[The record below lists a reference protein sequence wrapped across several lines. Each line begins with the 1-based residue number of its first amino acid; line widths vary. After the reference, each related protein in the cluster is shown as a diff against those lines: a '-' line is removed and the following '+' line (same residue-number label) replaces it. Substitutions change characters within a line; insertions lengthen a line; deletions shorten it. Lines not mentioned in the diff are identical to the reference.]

1 MQCLNCFEESFDFDS
16 LPPLPFLIL
25 YFLIPAGGAFD
36 YAILYVILRVPI
48 QVNNNLKEPHF
59 NIDWYKVSSDIA
71 VMEAPVQMGKVVAS
85 SVIDQRAEKQHKLG
99 KKTAWERLESLLD
112 QESFEELDHLAKSP
126 FLEEKFTTDGVI
138 TGFGT
143 ILGKQVAVYAQDFT
157 IKGGSLGKRHAD
169 KICKIMDMA
178 AKIGCPIIGI
188 IDSGGARIDE
198 GVHAL
203 SGYGQIFTRNVKYSG
218 IIPQISIILG
228 PCAGGATYSPALTD
242 FIFTTNNISNMFIT
256 GPQVVEQVLHQKV
269 TKEEL
274 GGALVHAQKSGVAHF
289 VANNEDEC
297 LEQVKK
303 LLSYLPQNYLS
314 ETDAHEHSYPISNT
328 IDLNFTELDPA
339 EIVPKNFSQSYD
351 IRNLIYSIFDS
362 ESFFEIHEYF
372 ATNIVIGFARLNGK
386 VTGLVANQPQV
397 KAGVIDIDASCKAAR
412 FINFCNAFSIPIIS
426 LVDVPGFLP
435 GVEQEHNGI
444 IRHGAKLIYAYA
456 SATVPK
462 ITLIV
467 RKAFGGAYVVMGSK
481 ELGTDF
487 NFSWP
492 NSQIAVL
499 GSKGAIA
506 ILHRSELERVL
517 PENKEAIIQKLET
530 EYEQEF
536 MNPVTA
542 AENGYID
549 AIIEP
554 IKTRY
559 HLIRAL
565 EILKNKVE
573 QTPKKKHGNIPL

>member
-1 MQCLNCFEESFDFDS
+1 MS
-16 LPPLPFLIL
+16 
-25 YFLIPAGGAFD
+25 
-36 YAILYVILRVPI
+36 V
-48 QVNNNLKEPHF
+48 
-59 NIDWYKVSSDIA
+59 DIA
-71 VMEAPVQMGKVVAS
+71 VMGTPAQMGKVIVS
-85 SVIDQRAEKQHKLG
+85 SVIDQRAERQHKLG
-99 KKTAWERLESLLD
+99 KKTAWERLDSLLD

-143 ILGKQVAVYAQDFT
+143 IHGRQVAVYAQDFT

-178 AKIGCPIIGI
+178 AKIGCPIIGV

-218 IIPQISIILG
+218 IVPQVSIILG

-242 FIFTTNNISNMFIT
+242 FIFTTTNTSNMFIT

-314 ETDAHEHSYPISNT
+314 EPSSYEIDHDSMNT
-328 IDLNFTELDPA
+328 NFANLDFTSLNPA
-339 EIVPKNFSQSYD
+339 EIVPQNFSQSYD
-351 IRNLIYSIFDS
+351 IRNLICSIFDP

-372 ATNIVIGFARLNGK
+372 APNIVVGFARLNGK
-386 VTGLVANQPQV
+386 IVGLVANQPQV

-412 FINFCNAFSIPIIS
+412 FINFCDAFSIPIIS

-456 SATVPK
+456 AATVPK
-462 ITLIV
+462 ITLII

-499 GSKGAIA
+499 GAKGAIA
-506 ILHRSELERVL
+506 ILHRSELANAL
-517 PENKEAIIQKLET
+517 PENREALIQKLEAD
-530 EYEQEF
+530 YEREF

>member
-1 MQCLNCFEESFDFDS
+1 MS
-16 LPPLPFLIL
+16 
-25 YFLIPAGGAFD
+25 
-36 YAILYVILRVPI
+36 V
-48 QVNNNLKEPHF
+48 
-59 NIDWYKVSSDIA
+59 DIA
-71 VMEAPVQMGKVVAS
+71 VMGTPAQMGKVIVS
-85 SVIDQRAEKQHKLG
+85 SVIDQRAERQHKLG
-99 KKTAWERLESLLD
+99 KKTAWERLDSLLD

-143 ILGKQVAVYAQDFT
+143 IHGRQVAVYAQDFT
-157 IKGGSLGKRHAD
+157 IKGGSLGKQHAD

-178 AKIGCPIIGI
+178 AKIGCPIIGV

-203 SGYGQIFTRNVKYSG
+203 SGYGQIFARNVKYSG
-218 IIPQISIILG
+218 IVPQLSIILG

-289 VANNEDEC
+289 VTNNEDEC

-314 ETDAHEHSYPISNT
+314 ESDTNSNA
-328 IDLNFTELDPA
+328 INHDSINLDFTELNPA
-339 EIVPKNFSQSYD
+339 EIVPQNFSQSYD

-362 ESFFEIHEYF
+362 ESFFEVHEYF
-372 ATNIVIGFARLNGK
+372 ATNIVVGFAQLNGK
-386 VTGLVANQPQV
+386 VVGLVANQPQV

-412 FINFCNAFSIPIIS
+412 FINFCDAFSIPIIS

-456 SATVPK
+456 AATVPK
-462 ITLIV
+462 ITLII

-492 NSQIAVL
+492 NAQIAVL
-499 GSKGAIA
+499 GAKGAIA
-506 ILHRSELERVL
+506 ILHRSELANAL
-517 PENKEAIIQKLET
+517 PENKESLIQKLET

-536 MNPVTA
+536 MNPLTA

>member
-1 MQCLNCFEESFDFDS
+1 MS
-16 LPPLPFLIL
+16 
-25 YFLIPAGGAFD
+25 A
-36 YAILYVILRVPI
+36 
-48 QVNNNLKEPHF
+48 
-59 NIDWYKVSSDIA
+59 DIA
-71 VMEAPVQMGKVVAS
+71 VVGSPDQMGKVIVS
-85 SVIDQRAEKQHKLG
+85 DIVNQRAERQHKLG

-112 QESFEELDHLAKSP
+112 QESFEEVDHLAKSL
-126 FLEEKFTTDGVI
+126 FLEEKFATDGVI

-143 ILGKQVAVYAQDFT
+143 IQGKQVAVYAQDFT

-178 AKIGCPIIGI
+178 AKIGCPIIGV

-203 SGYGQIFTRNVKYSG
+203 AGYGQIFMRNVKYSG
-218 IIPQISIILG
+218 IVPQVSIILG

-242 FIFTTNNISNMFIT
+242 FIFTTTNTSNMFIT

-289 VANNEDEC
+289 VANSEDEC

-314 ETDAHEHSYPISNT
+314 EPETQDTSSNYSSSDSKVFDAI
-328 IDLNFTELDPA
+328 NFNPA
-339 EIVPKNFSQSYD
+339 DFVPKNFSQGYD
-351 IRNLIYSIFDS
+351 IRDLIHSVFDS
-362 ESFFEIHEYF
+362 ESFFEVHEYF

-386 VTGLVANQPQV
+386 SIGLVANQPQV
-397 KAGVIDIDASCKAAR
+397 KAGVLDIDSSCKAAR

-456 SATVPK
+456 AATVPK

-481 ELGTDF
+481 ELGADF
-487 NFSWP
+487 NFAWP
-492 NSQIAVL
+492 NAQIAVL
-499 GSKGAIA
+499 GAKGAVA
-506 ILHRSELERVL
+506 ILHRSELEHAL
-517 PENKEAIIQKLET
+517 PENREALVQKLET
-530 EYEQEF
+530 QYEQEF
-536 MNPVTA
+536 MNPLTA

-554 IKTRY
+554 AKTRF

-573 QTPKKKHGNIPL
+573 LSAKKKHGNIPL